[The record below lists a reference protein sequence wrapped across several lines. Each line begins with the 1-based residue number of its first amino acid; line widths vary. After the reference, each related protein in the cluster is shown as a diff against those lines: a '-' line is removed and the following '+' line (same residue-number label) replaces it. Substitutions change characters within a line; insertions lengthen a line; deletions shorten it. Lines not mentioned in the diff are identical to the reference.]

1 MRDCVLRQKYF
12 RSIAT
17 WCALLGVLIMLPAC
31 AGDGKFGQTT
41 MAPSPIAKPGDIKKS
56 AYAQRALSF
65 LDSNRAR
72 YGITD
77 AKAELVYISESVD
90 ELKQAHVRFQQ
101 VHRGVPVWGQQL
113 IAHFDGRGE
122 PSSMSGTFLPIAPP
136 LDTKPHIDKHTAA
149 ANVVKAKGSDWK
161 VLDCEPVIFP
171 HDKRASLAH
180 LIIVTRAL
188 RREFVFV
195 DASDGSLLA
204 ELSGSPD
211 IN

>member
-1 MRDCVLRQKYF
+1 MQDYVRQPQHC
-12 RSIAT
+12 RSIAA

-31 AGDGKFGQTT
+31 AGDGKFGQAAI
-41 MAPSPIAKPGDIKKS
+41 APSPIAKPGDIKKS
-56 AYAQRALSF
+56 VYAQRALSF
-65 LDSNRAR
+65 LDNNRAR

-77 AKAELVYISESVD
+77 AKVELVYISESVD

-113 IAHFDGRGE
+113 IAHFDGRDE
-122 PSSMSGTFLPIAPP
+122 PSSISGTFLPIALP
-136 LDTKPHIDKHTAA
+136 LDTKPRIYKHAAA

-171 HDKRASLAH
+171 HDNRASLAH
-180 LIIVTRAL
+180 MITVTHAL

-195 DASDGSLLA
+195 DANDGSLLA